1 MLGAPIGLVWAACFE
16 REMVREGDMNYK
28 LALNS
33 SFGISSG
40 VPLQSSNPLRQSKTS
55 VIVFI
60 SLCARAGDT
69 EYYLS
74 RKFKEEAGVS
84 LNNYINI
91 AKIERAKL
99 LLTITGAGIQEIS
112 DRLHFCSRS
121 YFSEAFRKFT
131 GTSPAKYRSEH
142 QKGRP
147 LHKQR
152 RGSRLSAL
160 SVPGVTPSGQTP
172 AWYAPGSGPL
182 PSFPW

>member
-60 SLCARAGDT
+60 SLCARAARAGYT

-74 RKFKEEAGVS
+74 RKFKEETGVS
-84 LNNYINI
+84 LNNLHQYRQNRTGE
-91 AKIERAKL
+91 AAADHHRRGHTGNQRPAAL
-99 LLTITGAGIQEIS
+99 LLPQLFQRGLPEIH
-112 DRLHFCSRS
+112 RHLPGKIPQR
-121 YFSEAFRKFT
+121 A
-131 GTSPAKYRSEH
+131 P
-142 QKGRP
+142 KGV
-147 LHKQR
+147 
-152 RGSRLSAL
+152 A
-160 SVPGVTPSGQTP
+160 PS
-172 AWYAPGSGPL
+172 
-182 PSFPW
+182 